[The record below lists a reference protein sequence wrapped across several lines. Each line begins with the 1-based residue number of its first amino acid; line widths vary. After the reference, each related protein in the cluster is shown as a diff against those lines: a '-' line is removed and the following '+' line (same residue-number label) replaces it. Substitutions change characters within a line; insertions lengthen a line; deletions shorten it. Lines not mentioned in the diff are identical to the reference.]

1 MLRGKFVRVGI
12 GACIAFMLLA
22 GETGCGSRNSV
33 EVSASAE
40 ATADPGN
47 LEKAEGSAEDAGSEE
62 AEGSAKDA
70 GSEEAKSSAEGRGSE
85 EAEGSAKD
93 AGSEE
98 AESSAEGRG
107 SEEAEGSAK
116 GAGLEE
122 AEGSAKDAGS
132 EEAESSAEGRG
143 SEEAESK
150 EENTKEKESKTEA
163 ERYLIAI
170 DAGHQKKGNSEK
182 EPIGPGAT
190 EKKAKVA
197 GGTKGVSSGLAEY
210 ELTLQVAEKLEA
222 ELTDRGYEVLMIR
235 RSNDVDISNSER
247 AQVANEA
254 GADAFIRIHADGS
267 ENSSANGAMT
277 ICQTKENPYNKEWY
291 EKSRALSDAVLDA
304 FVEATGCKKRSV
316 WETDTMSGINWCTVP
331 VTILELG
338 FMTNPEE
345 DERMAT
351 EEYQSK
357 MVQGIADGIDAF
369 FERK

>member
-1 MLRGKFVRVGI
+1 M
-12 GACIAFMLLA
+12 
-22 GETGCGSRNSV
+22 
-33 EVSASAE
+33 
-40 ATADPGN
+40 
-47 LEKAEGSAEDAGSEE
+47 EKAEGSAEGTGFGE
-62 AEGSAKDA
+62 AEGSA
-70 GSEEAKSSAEGRGSE
+70 EGTGFG
-85 EAEGSAKD
+85 EAEGSA
-93 AGSEE
+93 
-98 AESSAEGRG
+98 EGTG
-107 SEEAEGSAK
+107 FGEAEGSAE
-116 GAGLEE
+116 GTGFGEAEGSAEGTGFGEAEGSAEGTGLEE
-122 AEGSAKDAGS
+122 AEGKTG
-132 EEAESSAEGRG
+132 
-143 SEEAESK
+143 K
-150 EENTKEKESKTEA
+150 EDTKET

-182 EPIGPGAT
+182 EPISHRAA

-247 AQVANEA
+247 AQMANEA
-254 GADAFIRIHADGS
+254 GADAFVRIHADGS
-267 ENSSANGAMT
+267 ESSSANGAMT

-338 FMTNPEE
+338 VMTNPEE

>member
-1 MLRGKFVRVGI
+1 M
-12 GACIAFMLLA
+12 
-22 GETGCGSRNSV
+22 
-33 EVSASAE
+33 
-40 ATADPGN
+40 
-47 LEKAEGSAEDAGSEE
+47 
-62 AEGSAKDA
+62 
-70 GSEEAKSSAEGRGSE
+70 
-85 EAEGSAKD
+85 
-93 AGSEE
+93 
-98 AESSAEGRG
+98 
-107 SEEAEGSAK
+107 
-116 GAGLEE
+116 
-122 AEGSAKDAGS
+122 
-132 EEAESSAEGRG
+132 
-143 SEEAESK
+143 
-150 EENTKEKESKTEA
+150 
-163 ERYLIAI
+163 
-170 DAGHQKKGNSEK
+170 
-182 EPIGPGAT
+182 
-190 EKKAKVA
+190 
-197 GGTKGVSSGLAEY
+197 SSGLVEY

-247 AQVANEA
+247 AQMANEA
-254 GADAFIRIHADGS
+254 GADAFVRIHADGS
-267 ENSSANGAMT
+267 ESSSANGAMT

>member
-1 MLRGKFVRVGI
+1 MSIKREIKVLRGKFVRVGI
-12 GACIAFMLLA
+12 GACIAVMLLA
-22 GETGCGSRNSV
+22 GETGCGSRNRV
-33 EVSASAE
+33 EVSVSAE
-40 ATADPGN
+40 ATAEPGD
-47 LEKAEGSAEDAGSEE
+47 LEKAEDSAEST
-62 AEGSAKDA
+62 
-70 GSEEAKSSAEGRGSE
+70 
-85 EAEGSAKD
+85 
-93 AGSEE
+93 
-98 AESSAEGRG
+98 
-107 SEEAEGSAK
+107 
-116 GAGLEE
+116 GLEE
-122 AEGSAKDAGS
+122 AEGSAEGTGLEETEGKAGK
-132 EEAESSAEGRG
+132 EDTKETESKTETG
-143 SEEAESK
+143 STEEAESK
-150 EENTKEKESKTEA
+150 AETGSIEEAGS
-163 ERYLIAI
+163 YLIAI

-247 AQVANEA
+247 AQMANEA
-254 GADAFIRIHADGS
+254 GADAFVRIHADGS
-267 ENSSANGAMT
+267 ESSSANGAMT

>member
-1 MLRGKFVRVGI
+1 MRRNVYKREIKVLRGKFVRAGI
-12 GACIAFMLLA
+12 GACIAVMLLA
-22 GETGCGSRNSV
+22 GETGCGSRNRVEMSV
-33 EVSASAE
+33 SAE
-40 ATADPGN
+40 ATADPGD
-47 LEKAEGSAEDAGSEE
+47 LEKAEGSAEGT
-62 AEGSAKDA
+62 GF
-70 GSEEAKSSAEGRGSE
+70 G
-85 EAEGSAKD
+85 
-93 AGSEE
+93 E
-98 AESSAEGRG
+98 AESSAEGTGLGEAESSVEGTGFGEAEGSAEGTGFGEAEGSAEGTGFGEAEGSAEGTGFGEAEGSVEGTG
-107 SEEAEGSAK
+107 SEEAEGK
-116 GAGLEE
+116 TG
-122 AEGSAKDAGS
+122 
-132 EEAESSAEGRG
+132 
-143 SEEAESK
+143 K
-150 EENTKEKESKTEA
+150 EDTKET

-182 EPIGPGAT
+182 EPIGPGSA

-247 AQVANEA
+247 AQMANEA
-254 GADAFIRIHADGS
+254 GADAFVRIHADGS
-267 ENSSANGAMT
+267 ESSSANGAMT

-357 MVQGIADGIDAF
+357 MVQGMADGIDAF
-369 FERK
+369 LERK

>member
-1 MLRGKFVRVGI
+1 MSIKMEIKVLRGKFVRVGI
-12 GACIAFMLLA
+12 GACIAVMLLA
-22 GETGCGSRNSV
+22 GETGCGSRNRVEMSV
-33 EVSASAE
+33 PAE
-40 ATADPGN
+40 ATAVSGD
-47 LEKAEGSAEDAGSEE
+47 LEKAEGSAEGT
-62 AEGSAKDA
+62 
-70 GSEEAKSSAEGRGSE
+70 
-85 EAEGSAKD
+85 
-93 AGSEE
+93 
-98 AESSAEGRG
+98 
-107 SEEAEGSAK
+107 
-116 GAGLEE
+116 
-122 AEGSAKDAGS
+122 
-132 EEAESSAEGRG
+132 G

-150 EENTKEKESKTEA
+150 AEKEDTKETESKTETGSTEEA
-163 ERYLIAI
+163 ESKAETGSIEEAGRYLIAI

-247 AQVANEA
+247 AQMANEA
-254 GADAFIRIHADGS
+254 GADAFVRIHADGS
-267 ENSSANGAMT
+267 ESSSANGAMT

>member
-1 MLRGKFVRVGI
+1 MRRNVYKREIKVLRGKFVRAGI
-12 GACIAFMLLA
+12 GACIAVMLLA
-22 GETGCGSRNSV
+22 GETGCDSRNRVEMSV
-33 EVSASAE
+33 SAE
-40 ATADPGN
+40 ATADPGD
-47 LEKAEGSAEDAGSEE
+47 LEKAEGSAEGTGLGEAEGSAEGTGFGEAEGSAEGTGFGEAESSVEGTGFGEAEGSAEGTGFGEAESNVEGTGFGEAEGSVEGTGSEE
-62 AEGSAKDA
+62 AEGKT
-70 GSEEAKSSAEGRGSE
+70 G
-85 EAEGSAKD
+85 
-93 AGSEE
+93 
-98 AESSAEGRG
+98 
-107 SEEAEGSAK
+107 
-116 GAGLEE
+116 
-122 AEGSAKDAGS
+122 
-132 EEAESSAEGRG
+132 
-143 SEEAESK
+143 K
-150 EENTKEKESKTEA
+150 EDTKET

-182 EPIGPGAT
+182 EPIGPGAA

-247 AQVANEA
+247 AQMANEA
-254 GADAFIRIHADGS
+254 GADAFVRIHADGS
-267 ENSSANGAMT
+267 ESSSANGAMT

-369 FERK
+369 F